1 MKKMEGSDRKSQLLD
16 AGAKAAAKHGA
27 ANVTRKMVA
36 DAAKVSEALV
46 SAYFGSMNEAKAAFK
61 KHAKKL
67 GLTLPDK
74 DKEAE
79 LGSKLRAHGPR
90 TAKTPAPSEN
100 KPVAPKK
107 ATAPAPSENKPAKK
121 KPVAAKTPPAPV
133 APPSLPPV
141 V

>member
-46 SAYFGSMNEAKAAFK
+46 SAYFGSMNEAKVAFK
-61 KHAKKL
+61 KHAEKL

-107 ATAPAPSENKPAKK
+107 ATAPAPSEKKKK
-121 KPVAAKTPPAPV
+121 KPVAAKTPPAP
-133 APPSLPPV
+133 PSLPPMV
-141 V
+141 

>member
-46 SAYFGSMNEAKAAFK
+46 SAYFGSMNEAKVAFK

-74 DKEAE
+74 DKEAV

-90 TAKTPAPSEN
+90 TAKTPAPSKK
-100 KPVAPKK
+100 KPVAPKM
-107 ATAPAPSENKPAKK
+107 ATAPAPSKK

-133 APPSLPPV
+133 APPSLPPMV
-141 V
+141 